1 MYFKQFFSCLE
12 KTSAFI
18 ASIFKTST
26 EAVPQMFSL
35 KKAFCCRYVA
45 YLEKNNHAE
54 MGFQ

>member
-26 EAVPQMFSL
+26 EAVPQMCSL